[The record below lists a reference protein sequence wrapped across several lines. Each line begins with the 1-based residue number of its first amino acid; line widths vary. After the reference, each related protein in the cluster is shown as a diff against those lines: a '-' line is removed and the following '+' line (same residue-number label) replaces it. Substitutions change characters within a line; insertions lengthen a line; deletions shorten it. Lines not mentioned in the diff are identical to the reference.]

1 MPCDCGDPIDCYA
14 CWLARR
20 PDENDEAEEP
30 ELAEVEDLP
39 Y

>member
-1 MPCDCGDPIDCYA
+1 MPCDCRDPSTCYA

-20 PDENDEAEEP
+20 PDEDEAADEP
-30 ELAEVEDLP
+30 EPAEVEDLP